1 MTRIDLRPHKD
12 ALTRRTAI
20 VWVGLIVVAI
30 VLAIHGVTNAGGQA
44 AHDVLENWVSD
55 AAVWTVAIMCLVAA
69 ARARHNRAAWLL
81 VATALV
87 LWAIGDTLWSLRG
100 DPDAVTSIS
109 DVFWLAWYPLIVAAL
124 VLLVRDR
131 VPGFELHR
139 WIDGVVVMLVV
150 ATPWVALFLQP
161 AAEHS
166 SANTLADAV
175 DFAYPLGDVVVVGAT
190 LGVLALMGWRA
201 GPMWTA
207 LCAGF
212 ATLALA
218 DAIYSVDVLG
228 HSYNAE
234 TSFDAVWLAGAMLV
248 AYAAWLP
255 HPGKLEPVRVTGW
268 RAVALP
274 LAAQAFAII
283 VQLISIFVAVPP
295 SASILTIVVLLIAM
309 VQIVITRP
317 RADDDAAARAGS
329 PDPVAEVPGA
339 VAGPAVV
346 EQLEPDP
353 RLVGE

>member
-1 MTRIDLRPHKD
+1 MRWTSPTR
-12 ALTRRTAI
+12 
-20 VWVGLIVVAI
+20 
-30 VLAIHGVTNAGGQA
+30 
-44 AHDVLENWVSD
+44 S
-55 AAVWTVAIMCLVAA
+55 
-69 ARARHNRAAWLL
+69 
-81 VATALV
+81 
-87 LWAIGDTLWSLRG
+87 
-100 DPDAVTSIS
+100 
-109 DVFWLAWYPLIVAAL
+109 
-124 VLLVRDR
+124 
-131 VPGFELHR
+131 
-139 WIDGVVVMLVV
+139 
-150 ATPWVALFLQP
+150 ATPSSWAPRSACWRSWGGAPGRCGPRSAL
-161 AAEHS
+161 
-166 SANTLADAV
+166 
-175 DFAYPLGDVVVVGAT
+175 
-190 LGVLALMGWRA
+190 
-201 GPMWTA
+201 
-207 LCAGF
+207 GF

-353 RLVGE
+353 RVVGE

>member
-1 MTRIDLRPHKD
+1 MRSTSPTR
-12 ALTRRTAI
+12 
-20 VWVGLIVVAI
+20 
-30 VLAIHGVTNAGGQA
+30 
-44 AHDVLENWVSD
+44 S
-55 AAVWTVAIMCLVAA
+55 
-69 ARARHNRAAWLL
+69 
-81 VATALV
+81 
-87 LWAIGDTLWSLRG
+87 
-100 DPDAVTSIS
+100 
-109 DVFWLAWYPLIVAAL
+109 
-124 VLLVRDR
+124 
-131 VPGFELHR
+131 
-139 WIDGVVVMLVV
+139 
-150 ATPWVALFLQP
+150 ATPS
-161 AAEHS
+161 S
-166 SANTLADAV
+166 SAR
-175 DFAYPLGDVVVVGAT
+175 T

-283 VQLISIFVAVPP
+283 VQLISIFVEVPP

-309 VQIVITRP
+309 VQIVITAAPRRRRRRGPGRVTRP
-317 RADDDAAARAGS
+317 GRGGARCRCRTGGGRAARARSACGRGVS
-329 PDPVAEVPGA
+329 GDSRRRASA
-339 VAGPAVV
+339 HV
-346 EQLEPDP
+346 EPSD
-353 RLVGE
+353 